1 MRLLYSE
8 EFNPGDLSILPGLSF
23 DKFSQWAAILSQR
36 AEMPQQD
43 GRVKLVLAATPTN
56 PFAFPPPAR

>member
-8 EFNPGDLSILPGLSF
+8 EFNPGDPSILPGLSF
-23 DKFSQWAAILSQR
+23 DKFSQWAAILSQC

-43 GRVKLVLAATPTN
+43 GRVKLPLAAGQQTP
-56 PFAFPPPAR
+56 